1 MVLTNLMKAT
11 LYQYNRKD
19 DDNPYDDMNV
29 REKKVRVCPYSV
41 DVRQN
46 FGIYS
51 HPEATGYYIVKD
63 CVDIR
68 IGDQLEF
75 GGQRFT
81 ILEVKDNWIW
91 NKIANIT
98 IAVK

>member
-1 MVLTNLMKAT
+1 MVLTNLMKAK
-11 LYQYNRKD
+11 LYQYNRTD
-19 DDNPYDDMNV
+19 DDNPYDDMNI
-29 REKKVRVCPYSV
+29 RIKNVRVCPYNV
-41 DVRQN
+41 DTRIN
-46 FGIYS
+46 FGIYT

-63 CVDIR
+63 CVDVR
-68 IGDQLEF
+68 IGDQIEF
-75 GGQRFT
+75 QGNKYT

>member
-19 DDNPYDDMNV
+19 DNNPYDDENV
-29 REKKVRVCPYSV
+29 REKKVRVCPYNV
-41 DVRQN
+41 DLKQS

-63 CVDIR
+63 CTDIR

-98 IAVK
+98 ILVK

>member
-11 LYQYNRKD
+11 LYQYNRVNE
-19 DDNPYDDMNV
+19 DNPYDDMNV
-29 REKKVRVCPYSV
+29 REKKVKVCPYNV
-41 DVRQN
+41 DLRQN

-51 HPEATGYYIVKD
+51 HPEATGYYIVKG
-63 CVDIR
+63 CTDIR

-75 GGQRFT
+75 NGQKFT

-91 NKIANIT
+91 NKVANIT
-98 IAVK
+98 VLVK